1 MRADARAQYGTVM
14 DAIDDVRTAGVD
26 QVGLLT
32 DRRQDH
38 DHAAAGRTSRTVSWG
53 LIAT

>member
-1 MRADARAQYGTVM
+1 M

-32 DRRQDH
+32 DRRQDQQAAP
-38 DHAAAGRTSRTVSWG
+38 AAATPPAGQ
-53 LIAT
+53 

>member
-1 MRADARAQYGTVM
+1 M

-32 DRRQDH
+32 DKRQDQSPPPP
-38 DHAAAGRTSRTVSWG
+38 AGQ
-53 LIAT
+53 

>member
-1 MRADARAQYGTVM
+1 M

-32 DRRQDH
+32 DRRQDQQN
-38 DHAAAGRTSRTVSWG
+38 AAAPTTPPAGQ
-53 LIAT
+53 

>member
-1 MRADARAQYGTVM
+1 M

-32 DRRQDH
+32 DRRQETTTP
-38 DHAAAGRTSRTVSWG
+38 AAATPPAGQ
-53 LIAT
+53 

>member
-32 DRRQDH
+32 DRRQDQ
-38 DHAAAGRTSRTVSWG
+38 AATPPPTPPAGQ
-53 LIAT
+53 

>member
-32 DRRQDH
+32 DKRQEVTTPPG
-38 DHAAAGRTSRTVSWG
+38 AAPAGQ
-53 LIAT
+53 

>member
-1 MRADARAQYGTVM
+1 M

-32 DRRQDH
+32 DRRTD
-38 DHAAAGRTSRTVSWG
+38 TTPSP
-53 LIAT
+53 ATPPTGQ